1 WALLNEAAS
10 PVILTIGLLI
20 GLTAPQAS
28 SMVRSRWLLAID
40 AEVPAT
46 SRSRS
51 TSAVLSY
58 ESMTDELMFVFGP
71 VIVGISAVAWGT
83 VSPVVG
89 ASLLTAIGII
99 AFALHP
105 SADYAQGRTGKR
117 AATGAV
123 ASASPLTDSFGTAA
137 EPPASAAES
146 PAAKAQPS
154 ASMAET
160 PASTTEPSA
169 SAPVPSTAQ
178 GEAASGPDPVAM
190 LFRAGVLLP
199 VGGMVCIGLFF
210 GSTLTSLTAFM

>member
-1 WALLNEAAS
+1 
-10 PVILTIGLLI
+10 
-20 GLTAPQAS
+20 
-28 SMVRSRWLLAID
+28 
-40 AEVPAT
+40 
-46 SRSRS
+46 
-51 TSAVLSY
+51 
-58 ESMTDELMFVFGP
+58 
-71 VIVGISAVAWGT
+71 T

-117 AATGAV
+117 AATGAA
-123 ASASPLTDSFGTAA
+123 ASASPLTDSFGTAAEPPASAAESPAATA

-190 LFRAGVLLP
+190 LFRA
-199 VGGMVCIGLFF
+199 
-210 GSTLTSLTAFM
+210 